1 MSSNWRV
8 VSREGNEK
16 MKAGD
21 KPERGKA
28 SIGAELIIPVAGL
41 LFAVYYLTSIW
52 NIRWEAQVNGLFH
65 SSILLVLVAA
75 FLIKTFGRLA
85 RGEVDL
91 RLGNKLG
98 TPRLLWQRLGLIVIT
113 SVFVLALPWLGFTLS
128 TFLFM
133 VATLAFFGIRSPA
146 KLVGI
151 PLCVAAGGYVLFILA
166 LNARFPHGPV
176 EDLLAA
182 IF

>member
-1 MSSNWRV
+1 
-8 VSREGNEK
+8 

-65 SSILLVLVAA
+65 STLLLILVVV
-75 FLIKTFGRLA
+75 FLIKTFGRIA
-85 RGEVDL
+85 RGEADL
-91 RLGNKLG
+91 RLGDKLG
-98 TPRLLWQRLGLIVIT
+98 NPKLLRDRVGLIFIT
-113 SVFVLALPWLGFTLS
+113 AVFVLALPYLGFTLS

-133 VATLAFFGIRSPA
+133 LATLAFFGIRAPV
-146 KLVGI
+146 KLAAI
-151 PLCVAAGGYVLFILA
+151 PLCVSAGGYVLFILA